1 MTRMRRC
8 LSLCAAALSLCLAAQ
23 GRGSVDFPHPDF
35 LSFESGKRT
44 STLHS
49 KFGER
54 SLEWKWRRSGA
65 ELSIRHAVDYH
76 PVNPDPGETSVS
88 TFVFW
93 VYSPKVYEGTL
104 TVEFLKE
111 GRVCCQ
117 FPYLLGFTGWRGA
130 WVAFD
135 RDMQG
140 SPEEGMDEIRFRVD
154 GPRRGVL
161 YLDGIIPAAYED
173 SRYHTADFQAPW
185 INRGTDVHWI
195 RLEEFWQRQ
204 QDIAPPSGDLRIYAA
219 QMDTVNRRFVDIVSS
234 GRRGC
239 SLDEARSIY
248 ESMDIVRNP
257 DGTLN
262 GKAIFFTRYGETFIN
277 LGVTDASRQFG
288 DNGQLVRRYNDDM
301 LRIALAWMRSAD
313 PAERDELARIYV
325 GLTRHLLD
333 QGFASG
339 SAMGT
344 LHHLGYS
351 MRNFYTAPVI
361 MRDVLRE
368 AGLLGEVQQAMEWF
382 SGLGEVKT
390 APQSP
395 GMDIDAFNTY
405 LMGRV
410 AAVLLMDEGA
420 EKYACMLALSR
431 WVDNGYKYTGGTKAC
446 FKPDGMVFH
455 HRRAYPAYAVG
466 GFDGAVKAVWLLHG
480 TPFAVSEESHGIL
493 KKALLEMR
501 FYCNL
506 LSFPLAMSGRHP
518 DGKGALEPEQYAMLA
533 LAGSPDGREPV
544 DEELAAAYLRLT
556 SSAGRQAKAFLD
568 MGILPEESPEGVRS
582 YGYNCSLSARQR
594 DWLVTIAGHSRYLW
608 SAEIYKGANLYG
620 RYLTHGSMEILADC
634 APPGGDG
641 RHVSALGSGYQ
652 VAGYDWRHIP
662 GTTAAVIPMERMRA
676 RVLNVDNHSGYE
688 EMLLSDEWFA
698 GGVAHSGGCGAFAM
712 KLHENDKY
720 NGSLKALK
728 SFFVFGD
735 CIICMGSGI
744 ESALQPVHTTLYQ
757 NVLPGTADS
766 ASGPDEPAAIDAG
779 RMLRDRFGNVWLIA
793 QGEAW
798 RSEGVQ
804 HSFHEETGAPTC
816 GRFEKAW
823 IVNDSPQYEYMVM
836 VHPSEDEIESCE
848 RRLPYEVIRRDS
860 SLHAVRDIRTGV
872 TGAAAFEDTGVDS
885 LVLRTSPAILMWSRE
900 GDVLHLSV
908 SNPDL
913 ALYSGPADEV
923 TGPDGKRV
931 ERSVYSREWIDND
944 CAPVQV
950 TLEVAGRWSLA
961 APANAECTVEGDR
974 TRIVVR
980 TAEARTEDLTLCR

>member
-1 MTRMRRC
+1 M
-8 LSLCAAALSLCLAAQ
+8 
-23 GRGSVDFPHPDF
+23 DFTHPDF
-35 LSFESGKRT
+35 LSFESGKGA

-54 SLEWKWRRSGA
+54 SLEWKWRHSGA
-65 ELSIRHAVDYH
+65 ELSIRHAVDWH
-76 PVNPDPGETSVS
+76 PVNPDPEETSVS

-93 VYSPKVYEGTL
+93 VYSPEAYNGTL

-111 GRVCCQ
+111 GRVCCW
-117 FPYLLGFTGWRGA
+117 FPYRLGFTGWRGA
-130 WVAFD
+130 WVAFS

-140 SPEEGMDEIRFRVD
+140 SPEEGMDELRFRVD
-154 GPRRGVL
+154 GPRKGVL

-173 SRYHTADFQAPW
+173 SRYHTADFQAPY
-185 INRGTDVHWI
+185 INRGTGVHWI

-204 QDIAPPSGDLRIYAA
+204 LDIGPPSGDLSRYAA
-219 QMDTVNRRFVDIVSS
+219 QMDTVERRFVSIVSS
-234 GRRGC
+234 GKRGC

-248 ESMDIVRNP
+248 RSMDIVRNA
-257 DGTLN
+257 DGTLD

-277 LGVTDASRQFG
+277 LGIPDASRQLG
-288 DNGQLVRRYNDDM
+288 DNGQLVRHYNDDM
-301 LRIALAWMRSAD
+301 LRIALAWMQSSD
-313 PAERDELARIYV
+313 TDERGELARIYV
-325 GLTRHLLD
+325 DLTRHLLD
-333 QGFASG
+333 QGFAAG

-361 MRDVLRE
+361 MRDVLQE
-368 AGLLGEVQQAMEWF
+368 AGLLGEVQQALEWF

-405 LMGRV
+405 LLSRV
-410 AAVLLMDEGA
+410 AAVLLMDDGA
-420 EKYACMLALSR
+420 EKYACMQALSR

-446 FKPDGMVFH
+446 FKTDGTVFH

-506 LSFPLAMSGRHP
+506 ASFPLAMSGRHP
-518 DGKGALEPEQYAMLA
+518 DGKGALIPEQYALLA
-533 LAGSPDGREPV
+533 RAGSPDGREPV
-544 DEELAAAYLRLT
+544 DEELAAAYLRLV
-556 SSAGRQAKAFLD
+556 SSEGRQARAFLD
-568 MGILPEESPEGVRS
+568 MGILPEESPAGVRS
-582 YGYNCSLSARQR
+582 YGYNCSLSARQD

-620 RYLTHGSMEILADC
+620 RYLTHGSMEILADS
-634 APPGGDG
+634 AAPGGDG
-641 RHVSALGSGYQ
+641 KHVSAFGSGYQ
-652 VAGYDWRHIP
+652 VDGYDWSHIP
-662 GTTAAVIPMERMRA
+662 GTTAAAIPLEQMRA
-676 RVLNVDNHSGYE
+676 HVLNVDEYSGYE

-698 GGVAHSGGCGAFAM
+698 GGVAHCGGCGAFAM
-712 KLHENDKY
+712 KLHEHDKY
-720 NGSLKALK
+720 NGSLRALK

-735 CIICMGSGI
+735 RVVCMGSGI
-744 ESALQPVHTTLYQ
+744 ESAVRPVHTTLYQ
-757 NVLPGTADS
+757 NVLPEPADS
-766 ASGPDEPAAIDAG
+766 ASALVEPAACEAG
-779 RMLRDRFGNVWLIA
+779 RVLRDRFGNAWIIA

-804 HSFHEETGAPTC
+804 HSYHEETGAPTI

-823 IVNDSPQYEYMVM
+823 IEGDGSQYEYMVM
-836 VHPSEDEIESCE
+836 VHPSQEELEACGRD
-848 RRLPYEVIRRDS
+848 LPYEVIRRDS
-860 SLHAVRDIRTGV
+860 SLHAVRDFRTGV
-872 TGAAAFEDTGVDS
+872 TGAAAFEDTEVDS
-885 LVLRTSPAILMWSRE
+885 LVLKTSPAMLMWSQE

-913 ALYSGPADEV
+913 ALYRGPADEV
-923 TGPDGKRV
+923 LGPDGKRV

-950 TLEVAGRWSLA
+950 TLELAGRWTLA
-961 APANAECTVEGDR
+961 DGSNAECTADGGR
-974 TRIVVR
+974 TRIVVH
-980 TAEARTEDLTLCR
+980 TAEGRTEDLTLCR